1 MYYIFAKITFLFL
14 NSKRFVMFFYFFMVQ
29 LGSFGAW
36 VAVLFNS
43 IKYLYNYRFD
53 SPCVTI

>member
-29 LGSFGAW
+29 LGSFEAW

-43 IKYLYNYRFD
+43 TKYLYKYCF
-53 SPCVTI
+53 SLLCVTL

>member
-1 MYYIFAKITFLFL
+1 MYYIFAKIKLLFL
-14 NSKRFVMFFYFFMVQ
+14 NSKRFVIFFYFFMVQ

>member
-1 MYYIFAKITFLFL
+1 MFLFL
-14 NSKRFVMFFYFFMVQ
+14 NSKCFVMFFYFFMVQ

-43 IKYLYNYRFD
+43 AKYLYKYCF
-53 SPCVTI
+53 SLLCVTI

>member
-36 VAVLFNS
+36 IAVLFNS
-43 IKYLYNYRFD
+43 IKYLCKYCFD
-53 SPCVTI
+53 SPFVTI

>member
-1 MYYIFAKITFLFL
+1 MSDIFAKITLLFL
-14 NSKRFVMFFYFFMVQ
+14 NSKRFVIFFYFFMVQ

-43 IKYLYNYRFD
+43 IKYL
-53 SPCVTI
+53 